1 MRIRVIQLLLGA
13 AVGLAIVAVW
23 VGWGTSRTPFP
34 PSVEGPDYLLAQPIP
49 APDFALTSQDGG
61 RVSSADFPGK
71 TLVVFFGYTS
81 CPDVCPLTL
90 SKLGRAFQEMGED
103 GSRIQVLL
111 ITVDPPRDTPERL
124 RRYLSNFNPSFLG
137 LTGSREEIRQVA
149 DGFGAYFSDPRGEG
163 NYTVDHTARTFVIDP
178 SGRIVLTFPVT
189 ATSDEMA
196 RDLTKLLEGDEP

>member
-1 MRIRVIQLLLGA
+1 MRIRVIQLLLGV
-13 AVGLAIVAVW
+13 AVGLAIAVVW
-23 VGWGTSRTPFP
+23 LGLQTSRTPSP
-34 PSVEGPDYLLAQPIP
+34 PAAGGSDYFLSQPIP
-49 APDFALTSQDGG
+49 APTFALTSQDGEK
-61 RVSSADFPGK
+61 VSSADFPGK
-71 TLVVFFGYTS
+71 ALVVFFGYTS

-90 SKLGRAFQEMGED
+90 SKLGRAFQEMDED

-137 LTGSREEIRQVA
+137 LTGTREEIRQVA

-163 NYTVDHTARTFVIDP
+163 NYTVDHTARTFVMDP

-189 ATSDEMA
+189 ATAEEMA
-196 RDLTKLLEGDEP
+196 RDLTKILGGDES